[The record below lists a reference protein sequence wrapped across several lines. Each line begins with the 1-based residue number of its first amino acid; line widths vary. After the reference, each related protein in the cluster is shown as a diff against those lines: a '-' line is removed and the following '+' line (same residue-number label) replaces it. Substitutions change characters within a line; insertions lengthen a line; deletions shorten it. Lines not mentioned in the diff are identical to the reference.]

1 MVYNAREVSRD
12 FPGIYLSPLFALSAS
27 TESHIKPG
35 GYPCM
40 TSDHLV
46 RLETRSHSPGTLERI
61 GTLALLLSW
70 LLLNG
75 TTLGWLLQTVQDISR
90 FNQVML
96 LAGVA
101 VLLVQGV
108 RYRQH
113 FRFSGVPIFRWNP
126 LLLLIG
132 STIGMIASRWLIMLD
147 QVPIVFALLG
157 SYGLLGLFLESATWR
172 KGLPIGA
179 AIALIVPFG
188 VQYSTGLG
196 FPARI
201 LTAHLVEFL
210 LKTWHVAALS
220 SEDIIVLDTGIAQVD
235 LPCSGLKS
243 LWTGTLFLLMATWL
257 ERRPFGLRW
266 LVLFVVNLAL
276 LAIANVARVLT
287 LVLVAHVWQQ
297 PAIAEI
303 LHIPMGVIAFVTACG
318 VTLFLLRWV
327 PRSNTPVQSDP
338 AKTVGNPKLFSFAHT
353 PHPTP
358 HTLYPTPALTKPWL
372 TRLKTAVT
380 LPFLLATCFL
390 ALTLLPYPPAPAA
403 PPDVTKLGWT
413 IAAQPQTI
421 PLTAT
426 EQSFFASYP
435 GVVVHKQ
442 RFAYQGLTGSVLL
455 VSSPSLQV
463 HHAPE
468 LCLIGSGFHLDRI
481 APQQFGAGLLT
492 RWLSLNNGTQAAVY
506 WFQAPYQTTGDF
518 LTRFWQEAS
527 RQESSW
533 TLVSIL
539 LDQFHQA
546 DDPMLQV
553 LTTDIYRSLNQ
564 ILPKA

>member
-1 MVYNAREVSRD
+1 
-12 FPGIYLSPLFALSAS
+12 
-27 TESHIKPG
+27 
-35 GYPCM
+35 M
-40 TSDHLV
+40 TSDHLM
-46 RLETRSHSPGTLERI
+46 RLEARSHSPGNLERV

-75 TTLGWLLQTVQDISR
+75 TTLSWLFQTIQDISR
-90 FNQVML
+90 FNQVIL
-96 LAGVA
+96 LVGVA
-101 VLLVQGV
+101 LLLVQGV
-108 RYRQH
+108 RHRQQ
-113 FRFSGVPIFRWNP
+113 FRFTAVPSFRWSP
-126 LLLLIG
+126 LCLLLG
-132 STIGMIASRWLIMLD
+132 SAIGMIASRWLIMLD

-201 LTAHLVEFL
+201 LTAHFVEFL

-243 LWTGTLFLLMATWL
+243 LWTGTLFLLVATWL
-257 ERRPFGLRW
+257 ERRSFGLRW
-266 LVLFVVNLAL
+266 LGVFVVNLAL

-303 LHIPMGVIAFVTACG
+303 LHVPLGVITFIAACG
-318 VTLFLLRWV
+318 VSLFLLRWV
-327 PRSNTPVQSDP
+327 PRSITAVQSKTEPTNAP
-338 AKTVGNPKLFSFAHT
+338 ANAKLS
-353 PHPTP
+353 
-358 HTLYPTPALTKPWL
+358 
-372 TRLKTAVT
+372 
-380 LPFLLATCFL
+380 FLLAACLL
-390 ALTLLPYPPAPAA
+390 ALMLIPHPPAPAA

-435 GVVVHKQ
+435 GVVAHKQ
-442 RFAYQGLTGSVLL
+442 RFAYQGMTGSVLL

-481 APQQFGAGLLT
+481 APQPFAAGLLA
-492 RWLSLNNGTQAAVY
+492 RWLSLNDGKQSAVY
-506 WFQAPYQTTGDF
+506 WFQAPHQTTGDF

-527 RQESSW
+527 RRESSW

-539 LDQFHQA
+539 LDQYHQP
-546 DDPMLQV
+546 DDATLQV
-553 LTTDIYRSLNQ
+553 LVTDIYRSLDR
-564 ILPKA
+564 ILQKA